1 MQNGLLK
8 RVFAVITDE
17 ELAIFEYELKKLMD
31 EYRKCVD
38 QSLKLK
44 IQEDMAWLK
53 TAIFSTGSYERTIEN

>member
-1 MQNGLLK
+1 ML
-8 RVFAVITDE
+8 TEE
-17 ELAIFEYELKKLMD
+17 ELAIFEYELIKLMD

-53 TAIFSTGSYERTIEN
+53 KAIFSTGIHGQTIEN